1 MKRNNKQVNKE
12 YENLKYILFSF
23 TFLAN
28 SSSNLRSIHL
38 TFEGRGGGG
47 LQDFREGVRHACLP
61 TEAVPCKTSTTT
73 EITLEDMVPL
83 NKFVVTV

>member
-1 MKRNNKQVNKE
+1 MKM
-12 YENLKYILFSF
+12 YILFSF

-38 TFEGRGGGG
+38 TFFLWGGGV
-47 LQDFREGVRHACLP
+47 QDFREGVRHACLP

-73 EITLEDMVPL
+73 EITLENMVPL